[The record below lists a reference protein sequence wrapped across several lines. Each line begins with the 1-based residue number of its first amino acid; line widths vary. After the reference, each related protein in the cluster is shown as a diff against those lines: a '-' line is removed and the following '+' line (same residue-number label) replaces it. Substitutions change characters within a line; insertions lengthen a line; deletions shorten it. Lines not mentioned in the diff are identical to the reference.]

1 MKTSRLLVLLT
12 AVVATFT
19 LLTALNATLVALYF
33 AVYSSVYLVLSYSVL
48 RSTSQSTQCKL
59 ERTELELGEKD
70 VALIMHLVVRTE
82 ATLVKARL
90 YLGVPPQL
98 SDSDD
103 YSIKSVKLDVG
114 KERIVV
120 KFPLS
125 RRTGLHVLGPLR
137 VVITDV
143 LEVFEVQVYYL
154 DSIVVKIP
162 PKIGSAPIA
171 RWYGIIRSSSGARTL
186 SPGVGVEYH
195 STREYRPEDELRYV
209 DWKAT
214 ARLSKLHVKVFEVET
229 PIRVFMVLDAHR
241 YMFIGNPKSLFE
253 YSSDLALALSNYLV
267 KRGDR
272 LVLAVISE
280 DGIKRSGEI
289 GSYSDLAELLGIV
302 SSIRWP
308 HRTPILREEPS
319 RATSLRSLH
328 IPLKEVS
335 AVVIFTPIFSTQRIS
350 EILEL
355 NTLARESGVR
365 VVVATPIVTF
375 FSTTSRVS
383 DTVYRA
389 LRFNLLS
396 REIRNVELLKKS
408 GIHVVALSPHKTLE
422 RVILDLEKIRATKT
436 R

>member
-186 SPGVGVEYH
+186 SPGV
-195 STREYRPEDELRYV
+195 
-209 DWKAT
+209 
-214 ARLSKLHVKVFEVET
+214 
-229 PIRVFMVLDAHR
+229 
-241 YMFIGNPKSLFE
+241 
-253 YSSDLALALSNYLV
+253 
-267 KRGDR
+267 
-272 LVLAVISE
+272 
-280 DGIKRSGEI
+280 
-289 GSYSDLAELLGIV
+289 
-302 SSIRWP
+302 
-308 HRTPILREEPS
+308 
-319 RATSLRSLH
+319 
-328 IPLKEVS
+328 
-335 AVVIFTPIFSTQRIS
+335 
-350 EILEL
+350 
-355 NTLARESGVR
+355 
-365 VVVATPIVTF
+365 
-375 FSTTSRVS
+375 
-383 DTVYRA
+383 
-389 LRFNLLS
+389 
-396 REIRNVELLKKS
+396 
-408 GIHVVALSPHKTLE
+408 
-422 RVILDLEKIRATKT
+422 
-436 R
+436 